1 MKEQQ
6 HRKLNVGCGF
16 DHRPGYVNVDLH
28 ERHRPDVVADVL
40 DLSSFPSGFYD
51 ELIAQDVLEHV
62 TRLDVRRALFEWNRV
77 LAIGGKIFVRTTELG
92 GLVRLL
98 EVPEHQG
105 LDDQERL
112 IQNIFGTQAYTGDF
126 HLSGFTEPLFRFYM
140 WEAGFEL
147 SSLSLHE
154 GAFLDA
160 WARKTRH
167 LGFEHVDAIAG
178 DEAFVRAVHEMV
190 LGRAP
195 RGEELA
201 VELGSPGA
209 RKRLVMTLLLSD
221 DAKRRMKERAPAFP
235 STLHQPG
242 LLRRVARRAKS
253 VVKAA
258 VRPLR

>member
-16 DHRPGYVNVDLH
+16 DHRPGYVNVDMH
-28 ERHRPDVVADVL
+28 ARHGPDVVADVL
-40 DLSSFPSGFYD
+40 DLATFASGYYD

-140 WEAGFEL
+140 WEAGFEV

-154 GAFLDA
+154 GAFLDG

-167 LGFEHVDAIAG
+167 LGFERIEDTGG
-178 DEAFVRAVHEMV
+178 DQAFVRSVCEQV
-190 LGRAP
+190 LGRLPNA
-195 RGEELA
+195 EESSSGFA
-201 VELGSPGA
+201 GA
-209 RKRLVMTLLLSD
+209 AERRQFVMKLLLSD
-221 DAKRRMKERAPAFP
+221 EAKRRMKERAPVFP
-235 STLHQPG
+235 RTLHQPG
-242 LLRRVARRAKS
+242 LLRRAARRAKS

>member
-16 DHRPGYVNVDLH
+16 DHRAGYVNVDMHARH
-28 ERHRPDVVADVL
+28 EPDVVANVL
-40 DLSSFPSGFYD
+40 DLAAFPSGYYD

-62 TRLDVRRALFEWNRV
+62 TRLDVRKALFEWNRV

-105 LDDQERL
+105 IEDQERL
-112 IQNIFGTQAYTGDF
+112 IQTIFGTQAYTGDF

-154 GAFLDA
+154 GAFLDG

-167 LGFEHVDAIAG
+167 LGFEHVEVTAG
-178 DEAFVRAVHEMV
+178 DPAFVKAVCEQV

-195 RGEELA
+195 TADEMGLNFA
-201 VELGSPGA
+201 GGA
-209 RKRLVMTLLLSD
+209 ERRQFVMTLLLSD
-221 DAKRRMKERAPAFP
+221 EAKRRMKERAPVF
-235 STLHQPG
+235 SRTLHQPG

-253 VVKAA
+253 VIKAA

>member
-16 DHRPGYVNVDLH
+16 DHREGYVNVDMHARH
-28 ERHRPDVVADVL
+28 EPDVVANVL
-40 DLSSFPSGFYD
+40 DLAAFPSGYYD

-62 TRLDVRRALFEWNRV
+62 TRFDVRKALFEWNRV

-105 LDDQERL
+105 IDDQERL

-140 WEAGFEL
+140 WEAGFDL
-147 SSLSLHE
+147 ISLALHQ
-154 GAFLDA
+154 GAFLDG

-167 LGFEHVDAIAG
+167 LGFEHAETPG
-178 DEAFVRAVHEMV
+178 DPAFVEAVCHQV

-195 RGEELA
+195 TTAEVGLNFA
-201 VELGSPGA
+201 GA
-209 RKRLVMTLLLSD
+209 AERRQFVMTLLLSD
-221 DAKRRMKERAPAFP
+221 EAKRRMKERAPVFP
-235 STLHQPG
+235 RTLHRPG

-253 VVKAA
+253 AVKAA